1 MNALQ
6 ELKQLLKETKR
17 KTLPVDQIEP
27 LIQAIDKM
35 YIQTAN
41 KLTDERK
48 TNAGLRDLNAK
59 IAMRLGIKVMDKNQL
74 DNLLKGSMKREK
86 RTKQI
91 R

>member
-6 ELKQLLKETKR
+6 ELKKLLKETKR

-27 LIQAIDKM
+27 LVKEIEKM
-35 YIQTAN
+35 YIQTAD
-41 KLTDERK
+41 KLTEERK